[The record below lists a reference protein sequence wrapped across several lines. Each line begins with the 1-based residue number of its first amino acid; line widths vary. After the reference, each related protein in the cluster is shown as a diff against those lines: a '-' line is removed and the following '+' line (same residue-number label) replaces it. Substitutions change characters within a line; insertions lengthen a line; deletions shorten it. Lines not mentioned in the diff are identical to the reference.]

1 MLKLLRILLIPFSY
15 IFYIIVTVRNWLFD
29 SGIFKEKKVK
39 DDKLRELEQR
49 RVEEGEKEELIILD
63 VASTRI
69 ERKAPKILDKE
80 RKVEEKALS
89 EEIFSLLD
97 EAESLANIY
106 KQEIKSKGILNVNCP
121 YERVIKLYKQAQEKF
136 KEIGWMEQASK
147 INNSIQFYK
156 EKLDLDKKLRLLEE
170 EKLRKQE
177 EEMIKQ
183 QIRVKIS
190 EELENE
196 MKLQREKALELK
208 QKEMLEYESKKEQ
221 AFNLIDLAKEKLEK
235 NQFDEAIRYYN
246 ESKEIFAEI
255 SWAEGIRMIN
265 ESIRIIKTKREEYER
280 EIKKLEEKGIA
291 AYLPLQKV
299 YRKWSDRYKQIET
312 PLLNGYVFVHIALK
326 NRMPVLRTDGIVR
339 IVSFNGI
346 PAPIPDEQIN
356 TIKIVLRETDD
367 IQKIDYLTPGKKVE
381 VTQGCFKG
389 IRGVLTEVN
398 KNHRLVLRL
407 DCIKQAISV
416 NVDYRDVEPV
426 KDEIVESIF

>member
-1 MLKLLRILLIPFSY
+1 MRDLTKSIYSNLNEDIRWYAIS
-15 IFYIIVTVRNWLFD
+15 TRARH
-29 SGIFKEKKVK
+29 EKKV
-39 DDKLRELEQR
+39 L
-49 RVEEGEKEELIILD
+49 
-63 VASTRI
+63 
-69 ERKAPKILDKE
+69 
-80 RKVEEKALS
+80 
-89 EEIFSLLD
+89 
-97 EAESLANIY
+97 
-106 KQEIKSKGILNVNCP
+106 
-121 YERVIKLYKQAQEKF
+121 
-136 KEIGWMEQASK
+136 
-147 INNSIQFYK
+147 
-156 EKLDLDKKLRLLEE
+156 
-170 EKLRKQE
+170 
-177 EEMIKQ
+177 
-183 QIRVKIS
+183 
-190 EELENE
+190 
-196 MKLQREKALELK
+196 
-208 QKEMLEYESKKEQ
+208 
-221 AFNLIDLAKEKLEK
+221 
-235 NQFDEAIRYYN
+235 
-246 ESKEIFAEI
+246 
-255 SWAEGIRMIN
+255 
-265 ESIRIIKTKREEYER
+265 
-280 EIKKLEEKGIA
+280 KKLEEKGIA